1 MHNASTAGSPSTIT
15 RTDWDAL
22 PLGEDLSHLCGGR
35 NKHPRLAS
43 EVEVETKDDTIRPFT
58 ASELLGDVSIG

>member
-1 MHNASTAGSPSTIT
+1 MHNASTAGSPSTII

-35 NKHPRLAS
+35 NKHPALAS
-43 EVEVETKDDTIRPFT
+43 ESVAEVKDDTVRPFT